1 MACVSNSGPVVC
13 SGVSSGNVEMEKDP
27 GVIFSGMD
35 RLFRRYLDGDSGDP
49 IGSERN
55 LTLYRWVYAASD
67 LLCSGVRD
75 AADISIFLSK

>member
-13 SGVSSGNVEMEKDP
+13 SGVSFWSVEMEKDT
-27 GVIFSGMD
+27 GVGFSYMD